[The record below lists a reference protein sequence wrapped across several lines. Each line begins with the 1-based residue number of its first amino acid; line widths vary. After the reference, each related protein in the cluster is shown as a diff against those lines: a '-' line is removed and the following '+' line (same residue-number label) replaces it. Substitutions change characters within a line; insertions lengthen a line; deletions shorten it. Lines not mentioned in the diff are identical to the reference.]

1 MKAQVANNMMS
12 SFLAFLD
19 NRILSKGDAYVN
31 HSSQL
36 FEVSQGVHSSYS
48 IWGDP
53 FKQMVCDSSIV
64 GATKFT
70 GVSIN
75 GNGPYGVSSSGI
87 AFFQHHQGQVF
98 FDKSTAPISQ
108 LDTVSGSYAIKD
120 FNTYL
125 TSEPEE
131 ELLFTT
137 KFEVRP
143 KTTQTVTGLALESK
157 TYPAIFIKDNGGRNE
172 PFAFGG
178 LDNTIMDVR
187 AIVLADS
194 AFNLDAVCSIMKDC
208 NNAKVALM
216 EHSDF
221 PFNAYG
227 ACTGTYNYETLAA
240 SKADSFFVESVSIS
254 KTVPNRSDYTN
265 INPDVF
271 SAFADFELSN
281 VRTT

>member
-19 NRILSKGDAYVN
+19 NRVLSKGDAYTN
-31 HSSQL
+31 HSSLLYKVDQ
-36 FEVSQGVHSSYS
+36 SIHGSYT
-48 IWGDP
+48 IWGAP
-53 FKQMVCDSSIV
+53 FKQMVCDASIAS
-64 GATKFT
+64 ATKFDR
-70 GVSIN
+70 VHIN
-75 GNGPYGVSSSGI
+75 GAGPYQANTSGI
-87 AFFQHHQGQVF
+87 SFFQHHNGQVF
-98 FDKSTAPISQ
+98 FDESTAPAGITS
-108 LDTVSGSYAIKD
+108 VSGSYAIKD

-137 KFEVRP
+137 KFELRP
-143 KTTQTVTGLALESK
+143 KTTQAITGLSMESK

-208 NNAKVALM
+208 NTAKIALM
-216 EHSDF
+216 EHADF

-240 SKADSFFVESVSIS
+240 SKTDSFFVESVSIS
-254 KTVPNRSDYTN
+254 KTVPNRGDYDN